1 MNKYIKIG
9 FVVAGTFVSFM
20 VSADE
25 QHHPAKGNQNMMGDP
40 AQMQQMMEK
49 RMDMMKSMLKLNAG
63 QERSFN
69 AFKKQKNAMMKDMMK
84 NKQAMMKNMTGMKP
98 DKMGDMQ
105 DKKHM
110 EGMQGQ
116 QDTRSGQMAMM
127 QMMSNLSFEQRMK
140 MMEEHG
146 KKMLA
151 TSKAGMEFYNSLTS
165 EQKKKLTDMPKQMKG
180 MKKE

>member
-9 FVVAGTFVSFM
+9 VVVAGAFVSGM

-25 QHHPAKGNQNMMGDP
+25 QHHSAQGSQNMMGEP
-40 AQMQQMMEK
+40 AQMQKMMEK
-49 RMDMMKSMLKLNAG
+49 RMGMMKSMLKLNAG
-63 QERSFN
+63 QEKSFN
-69 AFKKQKNAMMKDMMK
+69 AFIKQKNAMMKDM
-84 NKQAMMKNMTGMKP
+84 NGMKP
-98 DKMGDMQ
+98 DKMGNMQ

-110 EGMQGQ
+110 QSMQGQ
-116 QDTRSGQMAMM
+116 QHMRGGQMAMM
-127 QMMSNLSFEQRMK
+127 QMMSNMSFEQRMK

-151 TSKAGMEFYNSLTS
+151 TSKAGKEFYNSLTS
-165 EQKKKLTDMPKQMKG
+165 EQQKKLTDMPKQMKG